1 MKQSIRLMTL
11 EDIPQAVEIE
21 RAAFPLPWPATNF
34 KRELTSHTLTRYMVA
49 CANRGNP
56 ANEAATSSGEE
67 PRRSRGLAAS
77 LPGLGRFL
85 GGRDASPAA
94 GDFIVGFAGMWF
106 MVDEAHL
113 SNIAVRTAYRRRGV
127 GESLLIAVIEQAVA
141 ENARFVTLEVR
152 ASNIEAT
159 SLYRKYGF
167 AEVGVRRG
175 YYTDNG
181 EDAILLTVDA
191 IGSPAYQDFLSKLKQ
206 QHARRCGLDF

>member
-1 MKQSIRLMTL
+1 
-11 EDIPQAVEIE
+11 
-21 RAAFPLPWPATNF
+21 
-34 KRELTSHTLTRYMVA
+34 
-49 CANRGNP
+49 
-56 ANEAATSSGEE
+56 
-67 PRRSRGLAAS
+67 LAPS
-77 LPGLGRFL
+77 LPGLGWFL
-85 GGRDASPAA
+85 GRREAPPSG

-113 SNIAVRTAYRRRGV
+113 SNIAVRTAYRRQGV

-167 AEVGVRRG
+167 AEVGVRHG

-191 IGSPAYQDFLSKLKQ
+191 IGSPEYQEFFSKLKQ
-206 QHARRCGLDF
+206 QHAQRRDLDS